1 VSSTN
6 LFVAYAL
13 ERDKQRSVQRMRI
26 ALASPDLTTGGLTE
40 KTGKPE
46 LSDTV
51 AVNEDKI
58 GGDYPSI
65 ACTKD
70 ACFLV
75 WHEVDKGAEA
85 ALIDAAKGTVLW
97 RKRFAPKGG
106 HPAVAFTDEGAA
118 EVAFYEAGRV
128 RVAAISRDGVGTTST
143 FARVTG
149 DQPRPW
155 IAPGRVR
162 GEWFV
167 SWLDLEAGHTE
178 AFVTRLQCRN

>member
-1 VSSTN
+1 MSTSVDASKKKVPMGPVRTSKTVPKAPRVSVPSVAVSSTN

-26 ALASPDLTTGGLTE
+26 ALTSPDLTTGGLTE

-75 WHEVDKGAEA
+75 AQSAHDGIAR
-85 ALIDAAKGTVLW
+85 ALRPAHTRYDGDIAY
-97 RKRFAPKGG
+97 
-106 HPAVAFTDEGAA
+106 AVATPVIAA
-118 EVAFYEAGRV
+118 NALSN
-128 RVAAISRDGVGTTST
+128 ISEPRTST
-143 FARVTG
+143 
-149 DQPRPW
+149 
-155 IAPGRVR
+155 I
-162 GEWFV
+162 
-167 SWLDLEAGHTE
+167 
-178 AFVTRLQCRN
+178 